1 MSIQISY
8 KKQFV
13 LGVLFLL
20 CIIGTLEVASRIYEF
35 FNPYCSIIDKDAMN
49 QIDWYT
55 VRWICIDTN
64 LLDFEW
70 PDIQRY
76 VPDQHLNT
84 ININSHGFR
93 SDEFTREKLDN
104 DYRIFVVG
112 GSSTFGYGA
121 SSNEKTIPGQLDKIF
136 KNKNVEIINAGIGG
150 ATSFEEKYLIEN
162 DILQLDPDMIII
174 FDGGND
180 VRYEQVGL
188 KNYSDVQIKNPYKF
202 KNYKFY
208 RTPFVIWETFLRFNH
223 DGVKSVEIN
232 ESMNNKISTNWGN
245 NMRDICKIG
254 IENNIR
260 IAIFIQPLLGSEK
273 PLSEDE
279 SKMFNDDKKELSRN
293 IKRLNNLIELSHNLK
308 SDCPEVYDLTNIF
321 KNTSESIFFDDI
333 HLNEK
338 GNYMIAEK
346 IYEKILPIILKDI
359 SK

>member
-1 MSIQISY
+1 MSVQVSY
-8 KKQFV
+8 KKQGLF
-13 LGVLFLL
+13 FLL
-20 CIIGTLEVASRIYEF
+20 LFVGILILLESGARIYEF

>member
-20 CIIGTLEVASRIYEF
+20 CIIVTLEVASRIYEF
-35 FNPYCSIIDKDAMN
+35 FNPYCSIIDKEAMN

-64 LLDFEW
+64 LLEFEW

-84 ININSHGFR
+84 ININSYGFR
-93 SDEFTREKLDN
+93 SDEFAREKLDN

-150 ATSFEEKYLIEN
+150 ATSSEEKYLIEN

-188 KNYSDVQIKNPYKF
+188 KNYSEIKIKNPYKF
-202 KNYKFY
+202 NNYKFY
-208 RTPFVIWETFLRFNH
+208 RTPFVIWENFLRFNH
-223 DGVKSVEIN
+223 DGLKSTEIN

-245 NMRDICKIG
+245 NMRDICKIA

-260 IAIFIQPLLGSEK
+260 MAIFIQPLLGYEK
-273 PLSEDE
+273 PLSDHE
-279 SKMFNDDKKELSRN
+279 SKMFNGSKKEMSQN
-293 IKRLNNLIELSHNLK
+293 IKKLDSLIELSHNLK

-321 KNTSESIFFDDI
+321 KNTSEPIFLDDI

-338 GNYMIAEK
+338 GNYIIAEK